1 MKYRKLYGAKG
12 LAYSRFFRETLSS
25 LEEENTMENE
35 RKDIKY
41 QIQHGYKL
49 QTLMHKVN
57 KETLKEQHD
66 KQQNNKAS
74 GVDKV
79 TKEQYNEN
87 LNSNLDNLLE
97 RMKKFSYKP
106 QPARRTYIPKLNGK
120 LRPLGIPAYEDKLV
134 QGAMAEVLNE
144 VYENIFLDCSYG
156 FRPKRNC
163 HQVVKF
169 INQTIMIHKVNYIV
183 DADIKGFFDNVN
195 HNWLIKFL
203 EHDIADKNFIRY
215 IKRFLKSGII
225 EEMKYYET
233 DKGTPQGGLISPI
246 LANVYLHYVLDLW
259 FEKFIKPKCKG
270 EVYLARY
277 ADDFLVMFQYENEAR
292 SFLNALYKRFETFGL
307 EVEPIKTRIL
317 PFGRYKGNKDNFD
330 FLGFTFYNGKTRKG
344 KYRVV
349 VKTSKKKLKQKKENA
364 KKWLHDSMHSSIKD
378 TLERLK
384 LKMIGH
390 YRYYGVNGNYNDLL
404 KFYKYVKYAYYRVLK
419 KRGQKQPIPY
429 DRYLFYW
436 DFIGVP
442 GPRICV
448 NIW

>member
-57 KETLKEQHD
+57 KDTLKEQHD

-87 LNSNLDNLLE
+87 LNSNLDDLLE

-292 SFLNALYKRFETFGL
+292 SFLNALYKRFKTFGL

-364 KKWLHDSMHSSIKD
+364 KKWLHDNMHSSVKD

-384 LKMIGH
+384 LKLIGH

-436 DFIGVP
+436 YFIGVP
-442 GPRICV
+442 EPRICV